1 MGNKEKFLKL
11 VSQSDKDWA
20 EKFGKEISE
29 DNQFVLNTKVV
40 LRIIDFMDERGFKQ
54 VDLAKLL
61 GTSPQHVNKLLRG
74 GENMTL
80 ETVEKYGRILGVK
93 LVDMD
98 DDYISKEYECSLD
111 SCEYSSINMCFNDMR
126 YGCSF

>member
-29 DNQFVLNTKVV
+29 DNQLELNTKVV
-40 LRIIDFMDERGFKQ
+40 LRIIDFMDERGLKQ

-61 GTSPQHVNKLLRG
+61 GTSPQYVNKLLRG

-80 ETVEKYGRILGVK
+80 ETVEKYGRTLGVK
-93 LVDMD
+93 LVDVD
-98 DDYISKEYECSLD
+98 DVYISKEYECSLD
-111 SCEYSSINMCFNDMR
+111 NCEYSGIDMYINGMS
-126 YGCSF
+126 YGYSF